1 MYISSQQFFFVFIN
15 LEQTLQKTNIEKL
28 TSTIKHLNN
37 IKYMV
42 FRVYIWKRAHEFE
55 REKGRYMED
64 VEED

>member
-1 MYISSQQFFFVFIN
+1 MYISNQQFFFVFIN

-55 REKGRYMED
+55 RENGRYMED
-64 VEED
+64 VEEG